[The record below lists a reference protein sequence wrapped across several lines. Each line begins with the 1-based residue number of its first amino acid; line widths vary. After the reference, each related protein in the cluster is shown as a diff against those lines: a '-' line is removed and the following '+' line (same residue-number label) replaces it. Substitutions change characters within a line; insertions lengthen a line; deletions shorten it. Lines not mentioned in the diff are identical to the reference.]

1 MANQILQ
8 EFLNQ
13 QFIEPD
19 QEEYITGL
27 QKAAADFE
35 KRLRGKRSRI
45 PQVVLLSFDPE
56 APADEP
62 LFAEVQELVVAKW
75 RNFASKCQGRPIT
88 YLRAVMLTALE
99 ALSADTRLAGII
111 WLTASNYFRYTT
123 ATHRE
128 AIVLQVFLANISK
141 VYEQAGWQNWELGQ
155 GEKLPDVPVIAQTG
169 LDKVGGFKEEFAV
182 NGLTKAAGSGGTFS
196 TFTSNYSGQQETVK
210 VGDAWAT
217 AFGTN
222 AGNTVTSLV
231 NSAIKN
237 VNEVL
242 GKAASAQQVSD
253 YAATIT
259 QHLGIVADK
268 LSRQTG
274 SYNLRSRLLWLK
286 ESQYSV
292 SQRKSYRIIAQAA
305 RPVALAYDATQEV
318 PEVYPASVEYFLRET
333 LLVADSQSEE
343 EQTFERLLTD
353 LAQNAASWQPLV
365 TAAASAEPGRRSL
378 LSFIAKLGQ
387 VGNELGEFELLTGLA
402 LTDAVSRA
410 DFVVWLFRELEVQKL
425 VATK

>member
-19 QEEYITGL
+19 HEDYITGL

-45 PQVVLLSFDPE
+45 PQVVLLAFDPE

-99 ALSADTRLAGII
+99 ALAADTRLAGVI

-128 AIVLQVFLANISK
+128 ATVLQGFLATISK
-141 VYEQAGWQNWELGQ
+141 VYEQAGWQRWKVGQ

-169 LDKVGGFKEEFAV
+169 LDKVGGFKEDFAV
-182 NGLTKAAGSGGTFS
+182 NGLTKAVGSGNTFS
-196 TFTSNYSGQQETVK
+196 IFTSNYSGNKETVP

-242 GKAASAQQVSD
+242 SKVASAQQMSD
-253 YAATIT
+253 YAAAIT
-259 QHLGIVADK
+259 QHLGVVADQ
-268 LSRQTG
+268 LSRQTD

-286 ESQYSV
+286 ESQYSI
-292 SQRKSYRIIAQAA
+292 SQRKSYRAVAQAA
-305 RPVALAYDATQEV
+305 RPIALAYDATQEV

-333 LLVADSQSEE
+333 LLVTDPQAED
-343 EQTFERLLTD
+343 EQTFESMLTAI
-353 LAQNAASWQPLV
+353 AQDAASWQTLI
-365 TAAASAEPGRRSL
+365 AAIAPAEPGRRPL
-378 LSFIAKLGQ
+378 LSFIARLGQ
-387 VGNELGEFELLTGLA
+387 VGSELGEFELLTGLA
-402 LTDAVSRA
+402 LTDTVSRA
-410 DFVVWLFRELEVQKL
+410 DFAVWLFRELEVQKL